1 MSIDIISSILIPI
14 IILFWFYIYIVYLK
28 KSKFKN
34 ISRLLALVIFMV
46 FIIIPVTL
54 NIDNEFSCR
63 LIQSLGLVF
72 GFRFLDKG

>member
-1 MSIDIISSILIPI
+1 MSKDIISNILIPI
-14 IILFWFYIYIVYLK
+14 IILFWFYIYVGYLK
-28 KSKFKN
+28 NTKFKSIN
-34 ISRLLALVIFMV
+34 RFLALVILMI

-54 NIDNEFSCR
+54 NINNEFSCR